1 MALSISWQISKVGTA
16 GYSTWS
22 SVAFSRLGQVAVAY
36 HSSSNRE
43 LRFATLNAD
52 GTWAVETVDASS
64 GDCAPHLR
72 YRFSQPAVSYAANQQ
87 ELRYA
92 LKRGVRLRGRS
103 AALQRAD
110 TPTRSHSTP
119 SVTPV

>member
-1 MALSISWQISKVGTA
+1 
-16 GYSTWS
+16 
-22 SVAFSRLGQVAVAY
+22 VAFSPLGQVAVAY

-72 YRFSQPAVSYAANQQ
+72 YRFSQPAISYAANQQ

-92 LKRGVRLRGRS
+92 LKRGGTPPWTISSV
-103 AALQRAD
+103 AAGGYPNSLAFD
-110 TPTRSHSTP
+110 A
-119 SVTPV
+119 